1 MANFSFLQ
9 SASAISGRISHWFP
23 QDCLLCAASARGVLC
38 AGCVNDLPHRMTRG
52 CMTCGEASVEDRE
65 CGECLSHKPHFDL
78 TVVAFDYDFPF
89 DRLLQAYKFNA
100 RLSLT
105 NLFADNFAG
114 RFASPATRMALPLP
128 DIVVPM
134 PLAKNRLAER
144 GFNQSALL
152 ARAVSQKLNVRFG
165 AAGLLRV
172 RETPPQAGL
181 TREARL
187 KNVKGAFDC
196 AVDLQG
202 KTVALFDDVMTT
214 GATMSEAARAL
225 KKRGAARVEAWA
237 LARARHHSAQVS

>member
-23 QDCLLCAASARGVLC
+23 QDCLLCTASARGVLC
-38 AGCVNDLPHRMTRG
+38 AECVGDLPHRKSRG
-52 CMTCGEASVEDRE
+52 CVMCGDGGVEDRE
-65 CGECLSHKPHFDL
+65 CGECLSHKPHFDMA
-78 TVVAFDYDFPF
+78 VVAFDYDFPF

-105 NLFADNFAG
+105 NLFADNFV
-114 RFASPATRMALPLP
+114 RRVTHLALQPP

-134 PLAKNRLAER
+134 PLAKKRLAER

-196 AVDLQG
+196 AADLKG
-202 KTVALFDDVMTT
+202 KTVALLDDVMTT

-237 LARARHHSAQVS
+237 LARARHHNDNAHAS

>member
-38 AGCVNDLPHRMTRG
+38 AGCVDDLPHRKSRG
-52 CMTCGEASVEDRE
+52 CVTCGEAGVEERE
-65 CGECLSHKPHFDL
+65 CGECLSRKPHFD
-78 TVVAFDYDFPF
+78 TTAVAFDYDFPF

-105 NLFADNFAG
+105 DLFADNLA
-114 RFASPATRMALPLP
+114 RRITHMTLPHP

-134 PLAKNRLAER
+134 PLAKKRLAER

-181 TREARL
+181 SREARL

-196 AVDLQG
+196 AADLQG
-202 KTVALFDDVMTT
+202 KTVALVDDVMTT
-214 GATMSEAARAL
+214 GTTMSEAARAL

-237 LARARHHSAQVS
+237 LARARHHNARVS